1 MTSTPT
7 PTVEV
12 LQDPMAPPCKI
23 AWVTTPPTSHPK
35 LTSQLSVSNWS
46 QGSRLVVMDTE
57 SGRHP
62 LLLRVRLP
70 DLCPHICN
78 LGNKLR
84 LLLLQ
89 LHNAQQVVL
98 ELRTD
103 MLLLQPGREGD
114 GRGERG
120 ERWRQSQLGDVVA
133 HSVLSHSPSPCLSNH
148 TRPPHASPII
158 LALPMPLQSH
168 SPSPCLSNHTRPPHA
183 TPHLYI
189 NSLYDDVKG
198 LSQREGFP
206 LHVVHLQVVGK
217 VGGGVQEVVELHLNR
232 LVLLL

>member
-23 AWVTTPPTSHPK
+23 AWVTTLPTSHPK

-70 DLCPHICN
+70 DLRPHICN

-103 MLLLQPGREGD
+103 VLLLQPGREGD

-148 TRPPHASPII
+148 TRH
-158 LALPMPLQSH
+158 
-168 SPSPCLSNHTRPPHA
+168 PHA